1 MEKKRLALVGCGYL
15 GTVIAQAWK
24 DGFLED
30 YDLVGAVSR
39 TMESAEKIAV
49 LTGCKD
55 CRAIDERL
63 ALKPDFVA
71 EAANPRTVKEIGKKV
86 LSQGANLVV
95 LSMGAFSD
103 NGLFEEL
110 KETAAREGTKL
121 YLSSGVIG
129 GFDALRT
136 LSLMSMAKNQPAV
149 SGISTRKGPDSLRGT
164 PIFAESLMT
173 ETEER
178 EVFSGNASEAI
189 ALFPTKVNVAVATAL
204 ASTGADATGV
214 KITSVPGFEG
224 DDHRITMETEGV
236 KAVIDIYSGTCEMA
250 AWSVV
255 SLLRNVSSPVVFQ

>member
-30 YDLVGAVSR
+30 YHLIGAMSR
-39 TMESAEKIAV
+39 TMESAEKIAA
-49 LTGCKD
+49 LTGCKA
-55 CRAIDERL
+55 CRDMDEL
-63 ALKPDFVA
+63 LELKPDFVA
-71 EAANPRTVKEIGKKV
+71 EAANPQTVKEIGKKV
-86 LSQGANLVV
+86 LSRGANLVV
-95 LSMGAFSD
+95 LSMGAFADS
-103 NGLFEEL
+103 GLFEEL
-110 KETAAREGTKL
+110 KETAAREGTRL

-136 LSLMSMAKNQPAV
+136 LSLMSMAKNQPAA
-149 SGISTRKGPDSLRGT
+149 SGISTHKGPGSLKGT
-164 PIFAESLMT
+164 PIFTESLMT

-178 EVFSGNASEAI
+178 QVFSGNASEAI

-204 ASTGADATGV
+204 ASTGAENTGV
-214 KITSVPGFEG
+214 KITSVPGFAG

-236 KAVIDIYSGTCEMA
+236 KAVIDIYSRTCEMA